1 MARNDWNNKTYD
13 YEFSP
18 ASIALPLRVIQEP
31 DVYSGKSTVVRLRTA
46 MNSRVTE
53 SDKKIRNQSTFI
65 NVSAFGLVAEKIIDL
80 GISKGSE
87 IIVMGEMA
95 SNNYENKE
103 GETVYGIQIK
113 AKQVGISVTDRGL
126 QNTDYEPQTSSY
138 SSSDDEEE
146 DDSPRK
152 SRRKKKTSR
161 SSGARRRARSRDEDI
176 DDLDDDLEEDLEED
190 DDEFEPKPRRNKSKR
205 TRRKV
210 EVDDDVEDYLEDD
223 DDVI

>member
-103 GETVYGIQIK
+103 GETVYGLQIK

-126 QNTDYEPQTSSY
+126 QNTDYEPQTSGY
-138 SSSDDEEE
+138 ASDDEEE

-152 SRRKKKTSR
+152 SRKKTSR

-176 DDLDDDLEEDLEED
+176 EDLDEDLDED

>member
-138 SSSDDEEE
+138 SSSDDEEGESSSSSSSE
-146 DDSPRK
+146 D
-152 SRRKKKTSR
+152 
-161 SSGARRRARSRDEDI
+161 E
-176 DDLDDDLEEDLEED
+176 
-190 DDEFEPKPRRNKSKR
+190 
-205 TRRKV
+205 
-210 EVDDDVEDYLEDD
+210 
-223 DDVI
+223 

>member
-190 DDEFEPKPRRNKSKR
+190 EDEFEPKPRRNKSKR